1 MTLFQFAL
9 KDVAALCLEPLFL
22 MADPVRPL
30 LDQDDDEAAFI
41 PFSSSS
47 PSSSPGGEAPASPS
61 ESLSSTAL
69 SPSLYKNTS
78 LFKPLPLAQSS
89 SSFRGTK
96 ADSDPLSPSW
106 LTASSDVDKWSDYD
120 AAMDW
125 MSEKMDLSEF
135 DLDSLIGS
143 CSSDEVPSSPE
154 ELLASLNSQM
164 SLDLDDFSTTIP
176 AQYSVSLDLS
186 LADVPLSLEPS
197 EGVEPPQELVKSE
210 PPSPVPLSP
219 SYTIEV
225 GSEVDVLDGNVP
237 TVTPIVLSIPAD
249 GRLPV
254 VLTNEEEIKSDSDT
268 DSGISSPPH
277 LLSSPPSTPPP
288 VTGSSRTKPYS
299 KPEPVATPTPRISKV
314 KSVSGTPKVV
324 EKKVKKMEQNKT
336 AATRYRQKKRVEHE
350 QLGTE
355 LEELQKKN
363 QELTEKAGSISREIQ
378 YLKDLMEEVRKHHRG
393 KNSSMM

>member
-1 MTLFQFAL
+1 MIFECSLPDGSAFTPLAPP
-9 KDVAALCLEPLFL
+9 LCAPSHSLLFL
-22 MADPVRPL
+22 L
-30 LDQDDDEAAFI
+30 L
-41 PFSSSS
+41 
-47 PSSSPGGEAPASPS
+47 
-61 ESLSSTAL
+61 
-69 SPSLYKNTS
+69 
-78 LFKPLPLAQSS
+78 
-89 SSFRGTK
+89 
-96 ADSDPLSPSW
+96 
-106 LTASSDVDKWSDYD
+106 SDYD

-176 AQYSVSLDLS
+176 AQYI
-186 LADVPLSLEPS
+186 
-197 EGVEPPQELVKSE
+197 
-210 PPSPVPLSP
+210 PLSP

-225 GSEVDVLDGNVP
+225 
-237 TVTPIVLSIPAD
+237 
-249 GRLPV
+249 
-254 VLTNEEEIKSDSDT
+254 EEIKSDSDT